1 MTVLQKDDGTSAVV
15 LKNPMAKE
23 FQIVR
28 TSLYAG
34 LCKTL
39 NQQKSVGSR
48 GGIRIFEVSDVCVLD
63 DTTDVGARNERMMAA
78 MYSGPTAGFEVR
90 GWCDLSRRFA
100 AQLWRSHPSCAQI
113 IHGLLDRILQKLD
126 VVSVAAIKEEAIVAE
141 RHAASASAG
150 PAAGAGTGAGAGCD
164 GGDEDEEEDVM
175 SATARAKEL
184 PRYILRSVEGAASAV
199 TFALS
204 LFTSRARCLVVR
216 PNLLRPAVC
225 GGHSSPAPRI

>member
-90 GWCDLSRRFA
+90 VVRFVTPLRRSTVA
-100 AQLWRSHPSCAQI
+100 LTPLMCTDHPRPVGSHPA
-113 IHGLLDRILQKLD
+113 
-126 VVSVAAIKEEAIVAE
+126 EAG
-141 RHAASASAG
+141 RG
-150 PAAGAGTGAGAGCD
+150 
-164 GGDEDEEEDVM
+164 
-175 SATARAKEL
+175 
-184 PRYILRSVEGAASAV
+184 
-199 TFALS
+199 
-204 LFTSRARCLVVR
+204 
-216 PNLLRPAVC
+216 VC
-225 GGHSSPAPRI
+225 GGDQGGSHCGRASCSVGICRGRSWCRHRRRRRLRRWR